1 MMSLT
6 LVLPDTRASKS
17 ALFFGYSGLEEG
29 LRVSERPISDH
40 DNDKATDSFQDRLT
54 RDIHEE
60 VERRNRML
68 DHMGHNVRID
78 SRRFLRKKQQADVQT
93 GRIFCGFLFIRLL
106 PHKVPRIFYAKLRI

>member
-1 MMSLT
+1 MDLI
-6 LVLPDTRASKS
+6 LFASIVTEDRGKS
-17 ALFFGYSGLEEG
+17 PLY
-29 LRVSERPISDH
+29 RQ
-40 DNDKATDSFQDRLT
+40 NLT